1 MKPLFTVHAGEY
13 LVGSHIEKH
22 YKKWNIWVPSKD
34 TGRDLLVTNANNTKT
49 VSLQVKY
56 SKDWTPND
64 APSLVDSQ
72 LIASGWCCLQEKKI
86 RQSNADLWVFVLPSF
101 VEHSINFV
109 IISPAELLRR
119 FKLVF
124 GKSEKRFD
132 SYLRV
137 TKSGRCWEMR
147 GLKIAGQAL
156 IACGQFKEPNRD
168 FTPFLNSKGWI
179 ELEKRLKP

>member
-34 TGRDLLVTNANNTKT
+34 TGIDLLVTNANNTKT

-132 SYLRV
+132 SYLR
-137 TKSGRCWEMR
+137 
-147 GLKIAGQAL
+147 QAL